1 MKNKKGDFMKIK
13 LDYLA
18 EQLIDQGF
26 STKDIDSNEL
36 TNRVIELLDEQD
48 FFSNLLKEMQI
59 VEDNNHPEP
68 KNIGDYL
75 EKIGEV

>member
-1 MKNKKGDFMKIK
+1 MKIK

-18 EQLIDQGF
+18 EQLIDEGF
-26 STKDIDSNEL
+26 STMDIDSNEL

-48 FFSNLLKEMQI
+48 FFSNLLEEMQI